1 MMYFID
7 TNVVIDAIRSKSS
20 QNIAKH
26 FKNKSFTDIKVSSI
40 VVAEL

>member
-26 FKNKSFTDIKVSSI
+26 FKNKSFTDIKVS
-40 VVAEL
+40 